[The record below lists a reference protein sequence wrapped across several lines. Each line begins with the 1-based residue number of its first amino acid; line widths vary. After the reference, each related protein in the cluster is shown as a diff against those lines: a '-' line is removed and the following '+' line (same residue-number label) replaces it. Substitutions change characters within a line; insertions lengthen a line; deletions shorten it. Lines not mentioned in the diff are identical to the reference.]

1 MHRESNTV
9 LSKSHLVFGERYV
22 SISVPGD
29 FSVDA
34 IKVALADS
42 ADTVKVMEAGI
53 IIEEALTREIIF
65 QYQAE
70 LTPGTVSATLS
81 RFGAKNVTFR
91 FEDLKTKAA
100 LQTLNGRTPDD
111 VFEQLVES
119 GDEKVVLSSLRNSPS
134 IIDGHTKFDDWFFKL
149 PYTTPSPQDIL
160 SKGDMLFMNNNMDIW
175 KNKIRARLETALNDR
190 KLTLSFLEKIKG
202 RTDEH
207 WKIFDTELYTADK
220 LLSFSTATEALALT
234 RPAPKDA
241 YKTFSTTFKTTTS
254 LVALFYPAAKEY
266 VGILNNILN
275 VVETI
280 QQLLPQDMTGLIQ
293 KSSSNTVGQNNVLSL
308 ALTNEKLA
316 YQKEYEISKAEIDA
330 MRQYLVKD
338 MSLVS

>member
-1 MHRESNTV
+1 VHRESNTV

-70 LTPGTVSATLS
+70 LTPGTVSA
-81 RFGAKNVTFR
+81 
-91 FEDLKTKAA
+91 
-100 LQTLNGRTPDD
+100 
-111 VFEQLVES
+111 
-119 GDEKVVLSSLRNSPS
+119 
-134 IIDGHTKFDDWFFKL
+134 
-149 PYTTPSPQDIL
+149 TPSPQDIL